1 MSAAPRIPPLPVDD
15 RDEQAEQ
22 LLERLGSTGE
32 YNIFTTLIR
41 HPRLFKRW
49 SAFGGVLLSGELP
62 AHERELLI
70 LRTAHHC
77 GADYEWAHHLDIARR
92 VGMDDEE
99 IQRVVEGPDVP
110 GWSDLQVALL
120 RAADELHE
128 QARLS
133 DDTWDAL
140 ARHYD
145 EQQLIEVCMVVGQ
158 YHLVA
163 FVLNSLGV
171 EIEEDFQP

>member
-1 MSAAPRIPPLPVDD
+1 MSAGPRIPPLPPTE
-15 RDEQAEQ
+15 RDEQADE
-22 LLERLGSTGE
+22 LLERLGPAGA

-49 SAFGGVLLSGELP
+49 SAFGGVLLSGELS
-62 AHERELLI
+62 AHDRELLI

-77 GADYEWAHHLDIARR
+77 GADYEWAHHLDIAKR

-99 IQRVVEGPDVP
+99 IQRIVAGPEAP
-110 GWSDLQVALL
+110 EWSDLQAALL

-128 QARLS
+128 QARVG
-133 DDTWDAL
+133 DETWAVL
-140 ARHYD
+140 AEHYD
-145 EQQLIEVCMVVGQ
+145 ERQLIEVCMVVGQ

-171 EIEEDFQP
+171 EVEEDFTP

>member
-1 MSAAPRIPPLPVDD
+1 MPAAPRIPPLPPDE

-22 LLERLGSTGE
+22 LLERLGPTGE

-62 AHERELLI
+62 AHDRELLI

-77 GADYEWAHHLDIARR
+77 GTDYEWAHHLDIAKR

-99 IQRVVEGPDVP
+99 IQRVVDGPDAP
-110 GWSDLQVALL
+110 GWDERQAALL
-120 RAADELHE
+120 RAADDLHE
-128 QARLS
+128 QARLG
-133 DDTWDAL
+133 DETWSAL
-140 ARHYD
+140 ERHYD
-145 EQQLIEVCMVVGQ
+145 ERQLIEVCMVVGQ

-171 EIEEDFQP
+171 EVEEDFTP